1 MRSGDGRRAWQACRF
16 RRYGGTHRA
25 RVALGVCAWLL
36 VASACP
42 ALAQTPFHVR
52 GVVVR
57 GGEMML
63 PELPPMIVRTA
74 DGHEVTVQVAIN
86 PRGADVRRADRS
98 ELVAGRYV
106 GVIATGAPGSARR
119 AHAVLVYPAFMAGSD
134 AGETPWDAP
143 PGSARVNG
151 SIVDAGSRDGV
162 LALTLRHGGSD
173 ALFTIDDATAVVA
186 FDDAGG
192 FHAYPPGAHVFIDA
206 TRQRDGRITAGR
218 VFVGKD
224 GLVPPM

>member
-1 MRSGDGRRAWQACRF
+1 MG
-16 RRYGGTHRA
+16 
-25 RVALGVCAWLL
+25 AWLL
-36 VASACP
+36 VACACP
-42 ALAQTPFHVR
+42 AQAQTSFHVR

-86 PRGADVRRADRS
+86 PRGADVRHADRS
-98 ELVAGRYV
+98 ALVAGRYV
-106 GVIATGAPGSARR
+106 GVIATGAPGGARH
-119 AHAVLVYPAFMAGSD
+119 AHAVIVYPPFMAGSD
-134 AGETPWDAP
+134 AGETAWDAP
-143 PGSARVNG
+143 AGSARVNG
-151 SIVDAGSRDGV
+151 DIVDASPRDGAM
-162 LALTLRHGGSD
+162 ALTLRHDGQD
-173 ALFTIDDATAVVA
+173 ALFTIDDATAIVA
-186 FDDAGG
+186 VDDAGG